1 MDLVRKQIIIE
12 HVKNELF
19 DFYFNGYEE
28 LYHKFYEALENENN
42 LKEILSQQFSKNIFY
57 KEEVLM
63 SEEGLKFNELEW
75 HSELFERV
83 KNNYLKSKN
92 EDINN
97 C

>member
-1 MDLVRKQIIIE
+1 MDLIKNQIIIE

-19 DFYFNGYEE
+19 DFYFYGYDE
-28 LYHKFYEALENENN
+28 LYQKFYSALENENN
-42 LKEILSQQFSKNIFY
+42 LKDILIQNFSKNHFY
-57 KEEVLM
+57 NEEGLM

-75 HSELFERV
+75 NSELFERV
-83 KNNYLKSKN
+83 KNNYLKSKD

>member
-1 MDLVRKQIIIE
+1 MDLIKKQIIIE

-19 DFYFNGYEE
+19 DFYFYGYDE
-28 LYHKFYEALENENN
+28 LYQKFYSALENENN
-42 LKEILSQQFSKNIFY
+42 LKDILIQHFSKNHFY
-57 KEEVLM
+57 NEEVLM
-63 SEEGLKFNELEW
+63 SEEGLKFNELGW

-83 KNNYLKSKN
+83 KNNYLKSKD

>member
-1 MDLVRKQIIIE
+1 MDLIKNQIIIE

-19 DFYFNGYEE
+19 DFYFYGYDE
-28 LYHKFYEALENENN
+28 LYQKFYNALENENN
-42 LKEILSQQFSKNIFY
+42 LKGILIQHFSKNHFY
-57 KEEVLM
+57 NEEGLM
-63 SEEGLKFNELEW
+63 TKEGLKFNELEW